1 MKSAVEMNQ
10 VSPEA
15 IHVRVQG
22 IDIHSQRTMY
32 VYNPIEEIGMF
43 GKLAEN
49 LIGNPST
56 ITYDAKAIKQDQVI
70 SEGVLEVT
78 FFE

>member
-1 MKSAVEMNQ
+1 MSQ
-10 VSPEA
+10 ISPES
-15 IHVRVQG
+15 IHVRVQD
-22 IDIHSQRTMY
+22 IDIQSLRTVF
-32 VYNPIEEIGMF
+32 VYKPIDEIGVF

-56 ITYDAKAIKQDQVI
+56 ITYDANATKQDAVI
-70 SEGVLEVT
+70 NEGVLEVT